1 VVEQDGSAEVA
12 VPAAVAVAIEA
23 RAGDLAEWLADAT
36 AFEAA
41 GAQALWVTSAPD
53 RELDPLVLTA
63 ALAVVTARA
72 LLLVSLPA
80 PARPDALITA
90 GRLSRGRL
98 RIVVTADAA
107 ASPDDAVMRTGGF
120 GLVHRSAAEPE
131 VLRADEPRDGPQGEP
146 RDEPRDWLLVTA
158 PENRAAWRVTV
169 ADALERGHNRLMV
182 PANPRLLDILRNPD
196 EPDDR
201 RDLLLAQG

>member
-1 VVEQDGSAEVA
+1 VVEPNDAPAVA
-12 VPAAVAVAIEA
+12 VPVAVAVALEP
-23 RAGDLAEWLADAT
+23 RPDDLADWLADAA

-41 GAQALWVTSAPD
+41 GARALWVAAEPD

-72 LLLVSLPA
+72 LLLVDLPA

-98 RIVVTADAA
+98 RIVLTADAV
-107 ASPDDAVMRTGGF
+107 ASPDDAVTRAGGF
-120 GLVHRSAAEPE
+120 GLVHRTAAEAD
-131 VLRADEPRDGPQGEP
+131 VLREHGRP
-146 RDEPRDWLLVTA
+146 DEPRDWLLVTA
-158 PENRAAWRVTV
+158 PENRAAWRITV
-169 ADALERGHNRLMV
+169 ADALQRGHSRLMV

>member
-1 VVEQDGSAEVA
+1 VA
-12 VPAAVAVAIEA
+12 LEP
-23 RAGDLAEWLADAT
+23 RPDDLAEWLADAT

-41 GAQALWVTSAPD
+41 GAHALWVAADPD
-53 RELDPLVLTA
+53 RDSEPELDPLVLTA

-72 LLLVSLPA
+72 LLLVSLASPV
-80 PARPDALITA
+80 RPDALITA

-98 RIVVTADAA
+98 RVVVSTDAA
-107 ASPDDAVMRTGGF
+107 ASPDDAVSRAGGF
-120 GLVHRSAAEPE
+120 GLVHRDAAEPD
-131 VLRADEPRDGPQGEP
+131 VLRTGEP
-146 RDEPRDWLLVTA
+146 QDEPRDWLRVTA
-158 PENRAAWRVTV
+158 PENRAAWRITV
-169 ADALERGHNRLMV
+169 ADALDRGHGRLMV